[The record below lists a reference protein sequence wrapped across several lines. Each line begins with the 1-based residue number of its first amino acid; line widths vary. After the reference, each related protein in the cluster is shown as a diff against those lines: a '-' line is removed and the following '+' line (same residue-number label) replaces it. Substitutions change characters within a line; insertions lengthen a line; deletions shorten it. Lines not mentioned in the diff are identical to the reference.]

1 MDFYKFLYKMIE
13 IIKGLP
19 DNVCGFIA
27 KGTITGKDYDLVVYP
42 EVKRIAR
49 HSKKINYLLIIE
61 TSLEKY
67 TPGAWIKDA
76 LLGLKYFTRWN
87 KIAIVSEKNSIKKFT
102 IFFGNFIPGKARGF
116 LSSEVT
122 IAKEWIGS

>member
-1 MDFYKFLYKMIE
+1 MIE

-27 KGTITGKDYDLVVYP
+27 IGKISGKDYDLVVYP
-42 EVKRIAR
+42 EVKRIA
-49 HSKKINYLLIIE
+49 HQSKKINYLLIIE

-67 TPGAWIKDA
+67 TSGAWIKDA

-87 KIAIVSEKNSIKKFT
+87 KIAIVSEHNSIKKFT
-102 IFFGNFIPGKARGF
+102 NFFGNFIPGQAKGF

-122 IAKEWIGS
+122 SAKNWVRS

>member
-1 MDFYKFLYKMIE
+1 MIK
-13 IIKGLP
+13 IIQGLP
-19 DNVCGFIA
+19 DNVCGFTA
-27 KGTITGKDYDLVVYP
+27 SGKITGKDYDLIVYP

-49 HSKKINYLLIIE
+49 QSKKINYLLIIE
-61 TSLEKY
+61 TPLRKY
-67 TPGAWIKDA
+67 TSGAWLKDA

-102 IFFGNFIPGKARGF
+102 NFFGKFIPGEVKGF
-116 LSSEVT
+116 LSSEIT